1 MKQVAATVQ
10 SRSEGKA
17 SAPGSKELR
26 AERLI
31 SQAHQRAALLMKASH
46 ALQRQLLP
54 TMFGVEGRVAIVAVV
69 VRVETVWEALEATY
83 RPYDVAPTD
92 R

>member
-17 SAPGSKELR
+17 FAAGSKELR

-31 SQAHQRAALLMKASH
+31 SRAHQQAALLLAASH

-54 TMFGVEGRVAIVAVV
+54 TMIGAEGKAAIVAVG
-69 VRVETVWEALEATY
+69 VRVETVWEALEAMY
-83 RPYDVAPTD
+83 RPYDEASSGP
-92 R
+92 